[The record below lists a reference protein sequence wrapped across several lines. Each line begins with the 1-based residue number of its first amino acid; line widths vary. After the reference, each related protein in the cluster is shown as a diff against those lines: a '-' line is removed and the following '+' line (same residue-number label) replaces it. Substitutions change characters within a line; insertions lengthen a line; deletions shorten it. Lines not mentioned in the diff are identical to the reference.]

1 MQSQDE
7 TGPYVPIILKKKKK
21 RRRNSPNCVEFHS
34 WFLGSTEM
42 LFCLSVLSDTL
53 SSVYAA
59 LFISNWW
66 SESNVSR
73 QNVQCCG
80 FPGPGV

>member
-1 MQSQDE
+1 MFQSS
-7 TGPYVPIILKKKKK
+7 VKKKK
-21 RRRNSPNCVEFHS
+21 EEEIHS

-80 FPGPGV
+80 FPGPGVKKKEKQQH